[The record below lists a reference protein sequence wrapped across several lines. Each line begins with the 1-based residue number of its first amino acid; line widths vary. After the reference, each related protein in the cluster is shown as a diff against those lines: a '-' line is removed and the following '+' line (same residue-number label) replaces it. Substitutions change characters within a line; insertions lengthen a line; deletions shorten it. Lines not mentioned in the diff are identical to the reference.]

1 MELDSSIVDADF
13 WGSAKMEAEEF
24 RRFGFGT
31 FLNASL
37 IWALQAKWNDI
48 NKSRINKAN
57 NLRNIWEKLQ
67 LPNIVLILFR

>member
-13 WGSAKMEAEEF
+13 WGSAKMEAEF

-37 IWALQAKWNDI
+37 IWALQAKWND
-48 NKSRINKAN
+48 KSRINKAN
-57 NLRNIWEKLQ
+57 N
-67 LPNIVLILFR
+67 